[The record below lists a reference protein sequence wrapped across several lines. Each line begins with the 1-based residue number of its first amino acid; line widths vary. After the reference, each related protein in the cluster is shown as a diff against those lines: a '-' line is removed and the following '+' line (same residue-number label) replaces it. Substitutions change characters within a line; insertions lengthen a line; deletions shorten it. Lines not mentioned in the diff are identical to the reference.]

1 MACGFCD
8 DDGGASIQDIA
19 LAAQKQRT
27 QMADGGGVL
36 WCGCSSGANAGV
48 ERQLK
53 TLLSRASI
61 GGQLHFQI
69 RNSQLPA
76 ALQKHV
82 HSDEDEDG
90 DGDDDFGDDGDE
102 CGGGRVFPVLA
113 R

>member
-1 MACGFCD
+1 MAYGFSD

-36 WCGCSSGANAGV
+36 WCGCSGTNAGV

-69 RNSQLPA
+69 RNSQLPP
-76 ALQKHV
+76 ALQKQV

-90 DGDDDFGDDGDE
+90 DGDGDFGDDGDE